1 LVAGKVAMGTL
12 AISGWVYD
20 IASGSVRVHD
30 EQLRRFVEQGMD

>member
-1 LVAGKVAMGTL
+1 
-12 AISGWVYD
+12 VYD